1 MIPPHNSAA
10 SSSSTKLEMHR
21 GAFIVFEGIDRCG
34 KTTQCTRLLNRL
46 LSAGIAATIMRFPDR
61 TTSTGLLINN
71 YLQQTTTS
79 TAVGASDGVGEELN
93 DHTIHLLFS
102 ANRWENSNKLKQF
115 LVNGTTVICDRY
127 AYSGVAF
134 SSAKV
139 VEQQDQ
145 DPQPV
150 LDIEWC
156 KAPDHG
162 LPAPDCILFLDIS
175 QEDAEQRGGYV
186 YIMQSVYCI

>member
-71 YLQQTTTS
+71 YLQQTTT
-79 TAVGASDGVGEELN
+79 TASDGVGEELN

-127 AYSGVAF
+127 AYSWVAF